1 MKRNPRF
8 RAAFCLL
15 IIIFVLILM
24 INSESLLNWYMTSRL
39 HSYTDVN
46 KRIVL
51 LNMSKSYS
59 TNYWNQQYLLESSR
73 ANTEIERRFIANLIH
88 ERFGTNGIS
97 ELQRLAADLTLESSK
112 SNIFAVMT
120 FYEK

>member
-1 MKRNPRF
+1 
-8 RAAFCLL
+8 
-15 IIIFVLILM
+15 
-24 INSESLLNWYMTSRL
+24 MTSRL